1 MDLRPATDTA
11 DAAAETIAQLL
22 ILRVL
27 LRVSLHDQLAPASTQ
42 GHEAAS
48 RNVPLGRRSSCLA

>member
-1 MDLRPATDTA
+1 VDLRPATDTA

-27 LRVSLHDQLAPASTQ
+27 LRVSLHDQLAPANT
-42 GHEAAS
+42 
-48 RNVPLGRRSSCLA
+48 

>member
-1 MDLRPATDTA
+1 MDLHPATDTA

-27 LRVSLHDQLAPASTQ
+27 LRVSLYDQLAPANT
-42 GHEAAS
+42 
-48 RNVPLGRRSSCLA
+48 